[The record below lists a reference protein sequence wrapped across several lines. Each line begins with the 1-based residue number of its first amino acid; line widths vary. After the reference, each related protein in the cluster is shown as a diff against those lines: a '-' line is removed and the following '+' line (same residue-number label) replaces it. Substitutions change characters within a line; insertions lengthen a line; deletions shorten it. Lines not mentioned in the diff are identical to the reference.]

1 MSERLLYRSD
11 VRSEEKGRVTPV
23 SGSTRRQAPSRS
35 PLALAGLSD
44 LERKKI
50 LVLLQGG
57 YVDGGYVDDDGGN
70 GNDDACCTGYTL
82 SYTLFLTFIIVL
94 IISLSS

>member
-1 MSERLLYRSD
+1 MDHGISMD
-11 VRSEEKGRVTPV
+11 TGTGAVRPAYSVRPH
-23 SGSTRRQAPSRS
+23 PC
-35 PLALAGLSD
+35 
-44 LERKKI
+44 ERKKI

-94 IISLSS
+94 IISYLL